1 MVNYLFAS
9 EWVDLGT
16 PEPSEP
22 SWEVNAISSSNLE
35 ISFELKGFLE
45 DHLKNNGSAIIATHQ
60 DIDLPLT
67 KAKRVNL
74 DTFVVSA
81 KNRLSFAELENIS

>member
-35 ISFELKGFLE
+35 ISLELKGFLKE
-45 DHLKNNGSAIIATHQ
+45 HLRNG
-60 DIDLPLT
+60 L
-67 KAKRVNL
+67 
-74 DTFVVSA
+74 
-81 KNRLSFAELENIS
+81 NRINFPGS